1 MFSFI
6 FKMILF
12 LLFSVEA
19 RRDLS
24 SASLP
29 PPLSANES
37 LRVYLAT
44 NGSAR
49 LYGPRPPVFPFL
61 GPRLPGLPHPHGHAH
76 GHHPRLPPPLLPA
89 WPGFPLSG
97 RKRRHRT
104 IFTEGQLREVT
115 GISLGPNVR
124 LVCLSQILSTFD
136 LLTRFPSLQ
145 LENTFNTSHYP
156 DVVQRELLAKRIN
169 LKEERIEVRAL

>member
-19 RRDLS
+19 RRELS

-76 GHHPRLPPPLLPA
+76 SHHPRLPPPLLPA

-115 GISLGPNVR
+115 GISIGPMMSV
-124 LVCLSQILSTFD
+124 
-136 LLTRFPSLQ
+136 
-145 LENTFNTSHYP
+145 
-156 DVVQRELLAKRIN
+156 
-169 LKEERIEVRAL
+169 